1 MNKNVFQTGIR
12 LSLCAAIPGCLL
24 WPLSG
29 LALTVNVNSSAP
41 ITQQVAPELRKANQ
55 TLSAIS
61 ETQNQIGAAINA
73 NGDKLATM
81 IEQSTQ
87 AIQTQEAF
95 ARQTERLETARR
107 NFAVP
112 ETLCTESASG
122 SAVQVSQQARA
133 TQGALKSGSGISGKL
148 AQAYSTPTPP
158 PDQIQF
164 RSATLHSQ
172 WCDATDYAAYGGTD
186 LCPSVS
192 DYPGGDK
199 QLSSLLDGA
208 GKPGKTPTLTFEQ
221 KQTDAAMTY
230 ALNSTPPGAG
240 RQLSKGEV
248 KTTSGKQYI
257 GLLTQYQAIL
267 DAAREPQLAMIAASQ
282 PDATTRDVLKEVLQ
296 VPSAK
301 KFFNDTASDQ
311 AKKRGEM
318 SAREFE
324 AFEVGRRYASTDWL
338 SDLQQMD
345 GDNLIREL
353 IRVQSLGNWL
363 LLGLKQEQQ
372 KANILAGQQLA
383 ILATEHFRPQLAGKM
398 EQVKAGTV
406 R

>member
-73 NGDKLATM
+73 NGDKLAAM

-87 AIQTQEAF
+87 AIQTQETF

-148 AQAYSTPTPP
+148 AQAY
-158 PDQIQF
+158 
-164 RSATLHSQ
+164 
-172 WCDATDYAAYGGTD
+172 
-186 LCPSVS
+186 
-192 DYPGGDK
+192 
-199 QLSSLLDGA
+199 
-208 GKPGKTPTLTFEQ
+208 
-221 KQTDAAMTY
+221 
-230 ALNSTPPGAG
+230 
-240 RQLSKGEV
+240 
-248 KTTSGKQYI
+248 
-257 GLLTQYQAIL
+257 
-267 DAAREPQLAMIAASQ
+267 
-282 PDATTRDVLKEVLQ
+282 
-296 VPSAK
+296 
-301 KFFNDTASDQ
+301 
-311 AKKRGEM
+311 
-318 SAREFE
+318 
-324 AFEVGRRYASTDWL
+324 
-338 SDLQQMD
+338 
-345 GDNLIREL
+345 
-353 IRVQSLGNWL
+353 
-363 LLGLKQEQQ
+363 
-372 KANILAGQQLA
+372 
-383 ILATEHFRPQLAGKM
+383 
-398 EQVKAGTV
+398 
-406 R
+406 